1 MPSAAMQD
9 LLDLTVKEQA
19 SDLHLSLGH
28 PPVLRISGR
37 LVPLVKKK
45 PLTKETVRELATS
58 LMSEEQQQ
66 RLEQQKEVDF
76 SYNMEEKARFRIN
89 VFYQRG
95 TLSAALRLIPKK
107 IKTLEELNLPPVLHK
122 FAQANQGFVLITGP
136 SSHGKS
142 TTLAALI
149 DEINHTRADHI
160 ITIEDPIEYIF
171 EDDKS
176 IIDQRE
182 VHQDTKSFET
192 ALRATF
198 RQDPDCI
205 MVGEMRDPETIA
217 TAITAAET
225 GHLVFATLHTN
236 SASQTVHR
244 IVDSFPPEQQVQV
257 RAQLSGSLLGVVS
270 QRLIPNVQGGL
281 VPAAE
286 IMMSPAVANLIR
298 ENKIHELPLV
308 IETSAEI
315 GMISLN
321 RALANLVR
329 SKSITL
335 ENAVPP
341 STSSDKRNTFS
352 LNVLLLI
359 WEAKVCKA
367 STKGTRDWNMTESCR
382 ENIITSLKETLSK
395 NWMFRAKKG
404 AAPDPSSKVIKRLCP
419 ASNFKA
425 ASLEEASI
433 TPDWVL
439 PFLSLA

>member
-1 MPSAAMQD
+1 MQE
-9 LLDLTVKEQA
+9 LLELTLKEQA

-37 LVPLVKKK
+37 LVPLIKKK
-45 PLTKETVRELATS
+45 PASAESIRELVES
-58 LMSEEQQQ
+58 LMTEEQQT
-66 RLEQQKEVDF
+66 RLEQEKEVDF
-76 SYNMEEKARFRIN
+76 SYNIQDRARFRVN

-95 TLSAALRLIPKK
+95 TLSAALRLIPQK
-107 IKTLEELNLPPVLHK
+107 IKTLEELHLPPVLHQFTK
-122 FAQANQGFVLITGP
+122 ANQGFVLITGP

-160 ITIEDPIEYIF
+160 ITIEDPIEYVF
-171 EDDKS
+171 EDDKA

-182 VHQDTKSFET
+182 VHQDTRSFET

-198 RQDPDCI
+198 RQDPDVI
-205 MVGEMRDPETIA
+205 MVGEMRDAETMA

-270 QRLIPNVQGGL
+270 QRLVPSSSGGL

-286 IMMSPAVANLIR
+286 IMMSNPAVANLIR

-329 SKSITL
+329 SKTITL
-335 ENAVPP
+335 EHALAY
-341 STSSDKRNTFS
+341 S
-352 LNVLLLI
+352 LNPA
-359 WEAKVCKA
+359 E
-367 STKGTRDWNMTESCR
+367 
-382 ENIITSLKETLSK
+382 LKTLAR
-395 NWMFRAKKG
+395 N
-404 AAPDPSSKVIKRLCP
+404 
-419 ASNFKA
+419 
-425 ASLEEASI
+425 
-433 TPDWVL
+433 
-439 PFLSLA
+439 